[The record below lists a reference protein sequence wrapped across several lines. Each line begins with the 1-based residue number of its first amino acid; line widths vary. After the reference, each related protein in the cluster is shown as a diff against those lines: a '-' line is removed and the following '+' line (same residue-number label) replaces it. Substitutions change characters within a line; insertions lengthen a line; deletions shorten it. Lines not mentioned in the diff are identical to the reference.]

1 MKDLAQIAIVAVE
14 KRKRNG
20 SNRKDLLHYL
30 INARDPETGE
40 PMPDPELKA
49 EALTQLIAGSDTTSN
64 TLTHML
70 DLLCRHPKE
79 YALSTRY
86 I

>member
-40 PMPDPELKA
+40 PMPDGELKA

-64 TLTHML
+64 TLTHLL

-79 YALSTRY
+79 
-86 I
+86 